1 MSIPHFSSKNV
12 VDVMVIVSTSLGK
25 SEKVLWQGASL
36 AMLYGWRRI
45 CVFFMI
51 SGHLQFI
58 VKFSSSSH
66 FYLGISH
73 EGFCSTPMSLIMLD
87 RRGGMQ
93 S

>member
-1 MSIPHFSSKNV
+1 
-12 VDVMVIVSTSLGK
+12 
-25 SEKVLWQGASL
+25 
-36 AMLYGWRRI
+36 MLYGWRRI

-73 EGFCSTPMSLIMLD
+73 EGFCGTPMSLIMLD
-87 RRGGMQ
+87 QRGGMQ